1 MSYQAL
7 YRKWRPETF
16 DKVVGQDAVMT
27 TLKNQVSSGRIGH
40 AYLFCGTRGTGKTSA
55 AKIMARAVNCPHA
68 AEHGGNPCN
77 ECEICR
83 SIKSGTSMNVFEI
96 DAASNNGVDNIRDI
110 RDEVEYPPV
119 TGRYKVYIIDEVHM
133 LSAGAFNAL
142 LKTLEEPP
150 AYVIF
155 ILATTDPQKIPAT
168 ILSRCQRY
176 DFRRMSR
183 KNAAEHLREI
193 AAAEGMDVE
202 DKALSYIAEAADGSM
217 RDALSLLD
225 QCMSYHFKDRLT
237 YDNVLEIIGAADPAV
252 FSKLYRQIIDGDAE
266 NALHTVNDLI
276 NSGADIIQLINDFIW
291 YLRNVLLAGSVKP
304 GQEDILDISA
314 DRFEQ
319 AKNDAGLADK
329 RELISILGTLAELT
343 NRARFSAQKRVLFEV
358 EIIRLCT
365 KRLMGAASGNANVRI
380 NAGSQSQAQYRQQS
394 ETISAEASGRMKQSD
409 SVPWSIDKGDESS
422 PDRTLPAADT
432 AGSITITEEQRAEKP
447 ASGMQCAEGSNAD
460 TADNYAHSRMISDN
474 AGIPEQHTAASD
486 TAGYADAEVT
496 EREHVPAGKIID
508 ILRAHW
514 PELVGRLMPSN
525 RPLFSGAL
533 LKEENGNIV
542 VVFKNNMNYKLAAKN
557 IEENGVLKLRELAA
571 ELTGET
577 VKMVARIARPGEIEV
592 MDNRAT
598 DEELSRINF
607 HIDIEG

>member
-16 DKVVGQDAVMT
+16 DNVVGQDAVMT

-55 AKIMARAVNCPHA
+55 AKIMARAVNCPHSK
-68 AEHGGNPCN
+68 EHGGNPCN
-77 ECEICR
+77 ECEICK

-133 LSAGAFNAL
+133 LSTGAFNAL

-150 AYVIF
+150 SYVIF
-155 ILATTDPQKIPAT
+155 ILATTDPQKLPAT

-183 KNAAEHLREI
+183 KNAAEHLKMI
-193 AAAEGMDVE
+193 AQTEGMDAE

-225 QCMSYHFKDRLT
+225 QCMSYHFNDRLT
-237 YDNVLEIIGAADPAV
+237 YDNVLEIIGAADPSV
-252 FSKLYRQIIDGDAE
+252 FSRLYRQIIERDAE
-266 NALHTVNDLI
+266 NALNTVNELI

-291 YLRNVLLAGSVKP
+291 YLRNVLLAGSIEK
-304 GQEDILDISA
+304 GQEDILDISSE
-314 DRFEQ
+314 RFEQ
-319 AKNDAGLADK
+319 AKNDAGLTDR
-329 RELISILGTLAELT
+329 RELVSILGSLAELT

-365 KRLMGAASGNANVRI
+365 KGTTSASSIAAQTGKESIIRKPRVAAVQKPALRIDSEADSYSSGISSSKPTANDDVPWQVTENAKP
-380 NAGSQSQAQYRQQS
+380 AELYDRQTAPEGES
-394 ETISAEASGRMKQSD
+394 VTISEEQPCESVDRDEQTTETDDFIQRDAEAGN
-409 SVPWSIDKGDESS
+409 V
-422 PDRTLPAADT
+422 
-432 AGSITITEEQRAEKP
+432 
-447 ASGMQCAEGSNAD
+447 
-460 TADNYAHSRMISDN
+460 
-474 AGIPEQHTAASD
+474 
-486 TAGYADAEVT
+486 
-496 EREHVPAGKIID
+496 ID
-508 ILRAHW
+508 ILREHW
-514 PELVGRLMPSN
+514 TELVGRLMPSN
-525 RPLFSGAL
+525 RPLFAGAI

-571 ELTGET
+571 QLTGET

-592 MDNRAT
+592 MNNRAT

>member
-16 DKVVGQDAVMT
+16 DNVVGQDAVMT

-55 AKIMARAVNCPHA
+55 AKIMARAVNCPHSK
-68 AEHGGNPCN
+68 EHGGNPCN
-77 ECEICR
+77 ECEICK

-133 LSAGAFNAL
+133 LSTGAFNAL

-150 AYVIF
+150 SYVIF
-155 ILATTDPQKIPAT
+155 ILATTDPQKLPAT

-183 KNAAEHLREI
+183 KNAAEHLKMI
-193 AAAEGMDVE
+193 AQTEGMDAE

-225 QCMSYHFKDRLT
+225 QCMSYHFNDRLT
-237 YDNVLEIIGAADPAV
+237 YDNVLEIIGAADPSV
-252 FSKLYRQIIDGDAE
+252 FSRLYRQIIDQDAE

-291 YLRNVLLAGSVKP
+291 YLRNVLLAGSIEK
-304 GQEDILDISA
+304 GQEDILDISSE
-314 DRFEQ
+314 RFEQ
-319 AKNDAGLADK
+319 AKNDAGLTDR
-329 RELISILGTLAELT
+329 RELVSILGSLAELT

-365 KRLMGAASGNANVRI
+365 KGTMSASSIAAQAGKESIIRKPRVAAVQKPALRIDSEADPYSSGISSSITTPNDDVPWQVTENAKP
-380 NAGSQSQAQYRQQS
+380 AEAYDRQTAPEGES
-394 ETISAEASGRMKQSD
+394 VTISEEQPCDSSSREEQMTETDDFIQQDAEAGN
-409 SVPWSIDKGDESS
+409 V
-422 PDRTLPAADT
+422 
-432 AGSITITEEQRAEKP
+432 
-447 ASGMQCAEGSNAD
+447 
-460 TADNYAHSRMISDN
+460 
-474 AGIPEQHTAASD
+474 
-486 TAGYADAEVT
+486 
-496 EREHVPAGKIID
+496 ID
-508 ILRAHW
+508 ILREHW
-514 PELVGRLMPSN
+514 TELVGRLMPSN
-525 RPLFSGAL
+525 RPLFAGAI

-571 ELTGET
+571 QLTGET

-592 MDNRAT
+592 MNNRAT

>member
-16 DKVVGQDAVMT
+16 DNVVGQDAVMT

-55 AKIMARAVNCPHA
+55 AKIMARAVNCPHSK
-68 AEHGGNPCN
+68 EHGGNPCN
-77 ECEICR
+77 ECEICK

-133 LSAGAFNAL
+133 LSTGAFNAL

-150 AYVIF
+150 SYVIF
-155 ILATTDPQKIPAT
+155 ILATTDPQKLPAT

-183 KNAAEHLREI
+183 KNAAEHLKMI
-193 AAAEGMDVE
+193 AQREGMDAE

-225 QCMSYHFKDRLT
+225 QCMSYHFNDRLT
-237 YDNVLEIIGAADPAV
+237 YDNVLEIIGAADPSV
-252 FSKLYRQIIDGDAE
+252 FSRLYRQIIERDAE
-266 NALHTVNDLI
+266 NALHTVNELI

-291 YLRNVLLAGSVKP
+291 YLRNVLLAGSIEK
-304 GQEDILDISA
+304 GQEDILDISSE
-314 DRFEQ
+314 RFEQ
-319 AKNDAGLADK
+319 AKNDAGLTDR
-329 RELISILGTLAELT
+329 RELVSILGSLAELT

-365 KRLMGAASGNANVRI
+365 KGTMSASSIAAQTGKESIIRKPRVAAVQKPALRIDSEADPYSSGISSSITTPNDDVPWQVTENAKP
-380 NAGSQSQAQYRQQS
+380 AEAYDRQTAPEGES
-394 ETISAEASGRMKQSD
+394 VTISEEQPCDSVGREEQMTETDDFIQQDAEAGN
-409 SVPWSIDKGDESS
+409 V
-422 PDRTLPAADT
+422 
-432 AGSITITEEQRAEKP
+432 
-447 ASGMQCAEGSNAD
+447 
-460 TADNYAHSRMISDN
+460 
-474 AGIPEQHTAASD
+474 
-486 TAGYADAEVT
+486 
-496 EREHVPAGKIID
+496 ID
-508 ILRAHW
+508 ILREHW
-514 PELVGRLMPSN
+514 TELVGRLMPSN
-525 RPLFSGAL
+525 RPLFAGAI

-571 ELTGET
+571 QLTGET

-592 MDNRAT
+592 MNNRAT

>member
-16 DKVVGQDAVMT
+16 DNVVGQDAVMT

-55 AKIMARAVNCPHA
+55 AKIMARAVNCPHSK
-68 AEHGGNPCN
+68 EHGGNPCN

-133 LSAGAFNAL
+133 LSTGAFNAL

-150 AYVIF
+150 SYVIF
-155 ILATTDPQKIPAT
+155 ILATTDPQKLPAT

-183 KNAAEHLREI
+183 KNAAEHLKMI
-193 AAAEGMDVE
+193 AQTEGMDAE

-225 QCMSYHFKDRLT
+225 QCMSYHFNDRLT
-237 YDNVLEIIGAADPAV
+237 SDNVLEIIGAADPSV
-252 FSKLYRQIIDGDAE
+252 FSRLYRQIIERDAE
-266 NALHTVNDLI
+266 NALHTVNELI
-276 NSGADIIQLINDFIW
+276 NAGADIIQLINDFIW
-291 YLRNVLLAGSVKP
+291 YLRNVLLAGSIEK
-304 GQEDILDISA
+304 GQEDILDISSE
-314 DRFEQ
+314 RFEQ
-319 AKNDAGLADK
+319 AKNDAGLTDR
-329 RELISILGTLAELT
+329 RELVSILGSLAELT

-365 KRLMGAASGNANVRI
+365 KGTMSAVSAAAQTETESIIRKPRI
-380 NAGSQSQAQYRQQS
+380 AAVQKPALRTGS
-394 ETISAEASGRMKQSD
+394 ETDSYSSGISSSKPTANDDVPWQVTENAKPAELYDRQTAPEGESLTISEEQLCESVDRDEQTTETDDFIQRDAEAGN
-409 SVPWSIDKGDESS
+409 V
-422 PDRTLPAADT
+422 
-432 AGSITITEEQRAEKP
+432 
-447 ASGMQCAEGSNAD
+447 
-460 TADNYAHSRMISDN
+460 
-474 AGIPEQHTAASD
+474 
-486 TAGYADAEVT
+486 
-496 EREHVPAGKIID
+496 ID
-508 ILRAHW
+508 ILREHW
-514 PELVGRLMPSN
+514 TELVGRLMPSN
-525 RPLFSGAL
+525 RPLFAGAI

-571 ELTGET
+571 QLTGET

-592 MDNRAT
+592 MNNRAT

>member
-16 DKVVGQDAVMT
+16 DNVVGQDAVMT

-55 AKIMARAVNCPHA
+55 AKIMARAVNCPHSK
-68 AEHGGNPCN
+68 EHGGNPCN
-77 ECEICR
+77 ECEICK

-133 LSAGAFNAL
+133 LSTGAFNAL

-150 AYVIF
+150 SYVIF
-155 ILATTDPQKIPAT
+155 ILATTDPQKLPAT

-183 KNAAEHLREI
+183 KNAAEHLKMI
-193 AAAEGMDVE
+193 AQTEGMDAE

-225 QCMSYHFKDRLT
+225 QCMSYHFNDRLT
-237 YDNVLEIIGAADPAV
+237 YDNVLEIIGAADPSV
-252 FSKLYRQIIDGDAE
+252 FSRLYRQIIERDAE
-266 NALHTVNDLI
+266 NALHTVNELI

-291 YLRNVLLAGSVKP
+291 YLRNVLLAGSIEK
-304 GQEDILDISA
+304 GQEDILDISSE
-314 DRFEQ
+314 RFEQ
-319 AKNDAGLADK
+319 AKNDAGLTDR
-329 RELISILGTLAELT
+329 RELVSILGSLAELT

-365 KRLMGAASGNANVRI
+365 KGTMSASSIAAQPGKESIIRTPRIAGVQKPALRIDSEADPYSSGISSSKTIANDDVPWQVTENAKP
-380 NAGSQSQAQYRQQS
+380 AEAYDRQTAPEGKS
-394 ETISAEASGRMKQSD
+394 VTISEEQPCDSLSREEQITETDDFIQQDAEAGN
-409 SVPWSIDKGDESS
+409 V
-422 PDRTLPAADT
+422 
-432 AGSITITEEQRAEKP
+432 
-447 ASGMQCAEGSNAD
+447 
-460 TADNYAHSRMISDN
+460 
-474 AGIPEQHTAASD
+474 
-486 TAGYADAEVT
+486 
-496 EREHVPAGKIID
+496 ID
-508 ILRAHW
+508 ILREHW
-514 PELVGRLMPSN
+514 TELVGRLMPSN
-525 RPLFSGAL
+525 RPLFAGAI

-571 ELTGET
+571 QLTGET

-592 MDNRAT
+592 MNNRAT

>member
-16 DKVVGQDAVMT
+16 DNVVGQDAVMT

-55 AKIMARAVNCPHA
+55 AKIMARAVNCPHSK
-68 AEHGGNPCN
+68 EHGGNPCN
-77 ECEICR
+77 ECEICK

-133 LSAGAFNAL
+133 LSTGAFNAL

-150 AYVIF
+150 SYVIF
-155 ILATTDPQKIPAT
+155 ILATTDPQKLPAT

-183 KNAAEHLREI
+183 KNAAEHLKMI
-193 AAAEGMDVE
+193 AQTEGMDAE

-225 QCMSYHFKDRLT
+225 QCMSYHFNDRLT
-237 YDNVLEIIGAADPAV
+237 YDNVLEIIGAADPSV
-252 FSKLYRQIIDGDAE
+252 FSRLYRQIIERDAE
-266 NALHTVNDLI
+266 NALNTVNELI

-291 YLRNVLLAGSVKP
+291 YLRNVLLAGSIEK
-304 GQEDILDISA
+304 GQEDILDISSE
-314 DRFEQ
+314 RFEQ
-319 AKNDAGLADK
+319 AKNDAGLTDR
-329 RELISILGTLAELT
+329 RELVSILGSLAELT

-365 KRLMGAASGNANVRI
+365 KGTMSASSIAAQTGKESIIRKPRVAAVQKPALRIDSEADPYSSGISSSITTPNDDVPWQVTENAKP
-380 NAGSQSQAQYRQQS
+380 AEAYDRQTAPEGES
-394 ETISAEASGRMKQSD
+394 VTISEEQPCESVDRDEQTTETDDFIQRDAEAGN
-409 SVPWSIDKGDESS
+409 V
-422 PDRTLPAADT
+422 
-432 AGSITITEEQRAEKP
+432 
-447 ASGMQCAEGSNAD
+447 
-460 TADNYAHSRMISDN
+460 
-474 AGIPEQHTAASD
+474 
-486 TAGYADAEVT
+486 
-496 EREHVPAGKIID
+496 ID
-508 ILRAHW
+508 ILREHW
-514 PELVGRLMPSN
+514 TELVGRLMPSN
-525 RPLFSGAL
+525 RPLFAGAI

-571 ELTGET
+571 QLTGET

-592 MDNRAT
+592 MNNRAT

>member
-16 DKVVGQDAVMT
+16 DNVVGQDAVMT

-55 AKIMARAVNCPHA
+55 AKIMARAVNCPHSK
-68 AEHGGNPCN
+68 EHGGNPCN
-77 ECEICR
+77 ECEICK

-133 LSAGAFNAL
+133 LSTGAFNAL

-150 AYVIF
+150 SYVIF
-155 ILATTDPQKIPAT
+155 ILATTDPQKLPAT

-183 KNAAEHLREI
+183 KNAAEHLKMI
-193 AAAEGMDVE
+193 AQTEGMDAE

-225 QCMSYHFKDRLT
+225 QCMSYHFNDRLT
-237 YDNVLEIIGAADPAV
+237 YDNVLEIIGAADPSV
-252 FSKLYRQIIDGDAE
+252 FSRLYRQIIERDAE
-266 NALHTVNDLI
+266 NALHTVNELI

-291 YLRNVLLAGSVKP
+291 YLRNVLLAGSIEK
-304 GQEDILDISA
+304 GQEDILDISSE
-314 DRFEQ
+314 RFEQ
-319 AKNDAGLADK
+319 AKNDAGLTDR
-329 RELISILGTLAELT
+329 RELVSILGSLAELT

-365 KRLMGAASGNANVRI
+365 KGTMSASGIAAQTGKESIIRKPRVAAVQKPALRIDSEADPYSSGISSSITTPNDDVPWQVTENAKP
-380 NAGSQSQAQYRQQS
+380 AEAYDRQTAPEGES
-394 ETISAEASGRMKQSD
+394 VTISEEQPCDSSSREEQMTETDDFIQQDAEAGN
-409 SVPWSIDKGDESS
+409 V
-422 PDRTLPAADT
+422 
-432 AGSITITEEQRAEKP
+432 
-447 ASGMQCAEGSNAD
+447 
-460 TADNYAHSRMISDN
+460 
-474 AGIPEQHTAASD
+474 
-486 TAGYADAEVT
+486 
-496 EREHVPAGKIID
+496 ID
-508 ILRAHW
+508 ILREHW
-514 PELVGRLMPSN
+514 TELVGRLMPSN
-525 RPLFSGAL
+525 RPLFAGAI

-571 ELTGET
+571 QLTGET

-592 MDNRAT
+592 MNNRAT

>member
-16 DKVVGQDAVMT
+16 DNVVGQDAVMT

-55 AKIMARAVNCPHA
+55 AKIMARAVNCPHSE
-68 AEHGGNPCN
+68 EHGGNPCN
-77 ECEICR
+77 ECEICK
-83 SIKSGTSMNVFEI
+83 SIKGGTSMNVFEI

-133 LSAGAFNAL
+133 LSTGAFNAL

-150 AYVIF
+150 SYVIF
-155 ILATTDPQKIPAT
+155 ILATTDPQKLPAT

-183 KNAAEHLREI
+183 KNAAEHLKMI
-193 AAAEGMDVE
+193 AQTEGMDAE

-225 QCMSYHFKDRLT
+225 QCMSYHFNDRLT
-237 YDNVLEIIGAADPAV
+237 YDNVLEIIGAADPSV
-252 FSKLYRQIIDGDAE
+252 FSRLYRQIIERDAE
-266 NALHTVNDLI
+266 NALHTVNELI

-291 YLRNVLLAGSVKP
+291 YLRNVLLAGSIEK
-304 GQEDILDISA
+304 GQEDILDISSE
-314 DRFEQ
+314 RFEQ
-319 AKNDAGLADK
+319 AKNDAGLTDR
-329 RELISILGTLAELT
+329 RELVSILGSLAELT

-365 KRLMGAASGNANVRI
+365 KGTMSAASAAAQTETESIIRKPRIAAVQKPALRIDSEANPYSSGISSSKTTANDDVPWQVTENAKP
-380 NAGSQSQAQYRQQS
+380 AELYDRQTAPEGES
-394 ETISAEASGRMKQSD
+394 VTISEEQPCESVDRDEQTPETDDFIQRDAEAGN
-409 SVPWSIDKGDESS
+409 V
-422 PDRTLPAADT
+422 
-432 AGSITITEEQRAEKP
+432 
-447 ASGMQCAEGSNAD
+447 
-460 TADNYAHSRMISDN
+460 
-474 AGIPEQHTAASD
+474 
-486 TAGYADAEVT
+486 
-496 EREHVPAGKIID
+496 ID
-508 ILRAHW
+508 ILREHW
-514 PELVGRLMPSN
+514 TELVGRLMPSN
-525 RPLFSGAL
+525 RPLFAGAI

-571 ELTGET
+571 QLTGET

-592 MDNRAT
+592 MNNRAT

>member
-16 DKVVGQDAVMT
+16 DNVVGQDAVMT

-55 AKIMARAVNCPHA
+55 AKIMARAVNCPHSK
-68 AEHGGNPCN
+68 EHGGNPCN
-77 ECEICR
+77 ECEICK

-133 LSAGAFNAL
+133 LSTGAFNAL

-150 AYVIF
+150 SYVIF
-155 ILATTDPQKIPAT
+155 ILATTDPQKLPAT

-183 KNAAEHLREI
+183 KNAAEHLKMI
-193 AAAEGMDVE
+193 AQTEGMDAE

-225 QCMSYHFKDRLT
+225 QCMSYHFNDRLT
-237 YDNVLEIIGAADPAV
+237 YDNVLEIIGAADPSE
-252 FSKLYRQIIDGDAE
+252 FSRLYRQIIERDAE
-266 NALHTVNDLI
+266 NALHTVNELI

-291 YLRNVLLAGSVKP
+291 YLRNVLLAGSIEK
-304 GQEDILDISA
+304 GQEDILDISSE
-314 DRFEQ
+314 RFEQ
-319 AKNDAGLADK
+319 AKNDAGLTDR
-329 RELISILGTLAELT
+329 RELVSILGSLAELT

-365 KRLMGAASGNANVRI
+365 KGTMSASGIAAQTGKESIIRKPRVAAVQKPALRIDSEADPYSSGISSSITTPNDDVPWQVTENAKP
-380 NAGSQSQAQYRQQS
+380 AEAYDRQTAPEGES
-394 ETISAEASGRMKQSD
+394 VTISEEQPCDSSSREEQMTETDDFIQQDAEAGN
-409 SVPWSIDKGDESS
+409 V
-422 PDRTLPAADT
+422 
-432 AGSITITEEQRAEKP
+432 
-447 ASGMQCAEGSNAD
+447 
-460 TADNYAHSRMISDN
+460 
-474 AGIPEQHTAASD
+474 
-486 TAGYADAEVT
+486 
-496 EREHVPAGKIID
+496 ID
-508 ILRAHW
+508 ILREHW
-514 PELVGRLMPSN
+514 TELVGRLMPSN
-525 RPLFSGAL
+525 RPLFAGAI

-571 ELTGET
+571 QLTGET

-592 MDNRAT
+592 MNNRAT

>member
-16 DKVVGQDAVMT
+16 DNVVGQDAVMT

-55 AKIMARAVNCPHA
+55 AKIMARAVNCPHSK
-68 AEHGGNPCN
+68 EHGGNPCN
-77 ECEICR
+77 ECEICK
-83 SIKSGTSMNVFEI
+83 SIKNGTSMNVFEI

-133 LSAGAFNAL
+133 LSTGAFNAL

-150 AYVIF
+150 SYVIF
-155 ILATTDPQKIPAT
+155 ILATTDPQKLPAT

-183 KNAAEHLREI
+183 KNAAEHLKMI
-193 AAAEGMDVE
+193 AQTEGMDAE

-225 QCMSYHFKDRLT
+225 QCMSYHFNDRLT
-237 YDNVLEIIGAADPAV
+237 YDNVLEIIGAADPSV
-252 FSKLYRQIIDGDAE
+252 FSRLYRQIIERDAE
-266 NALHTVNDLI
+266 NALHTVNELI

-291 YLRNVLLAGSVKP
+291 YLRNVLLAGSIEK
-304 GQEDILDISA
+304 GQEDILDISSE
-314 DRFEQ
+314 RFEQ
-319 AKNDAGLADK
+319 AKNDAGLTDR
-329 RELISILGTLAELT
+329 RELVSILGSLAELT

-365 KRLMGAASGNANVRI
+365 KGTMSAASTAAQTGTESIIRKPRI
-380 NAGSQSQAQYRQQS
+380 AAVQKPVLRIDS
-394 ETISAEASGRMKQSD
+394 ETDSYSSGISSSKTTANDDVPWQITENARIAEAYDRQTAPEGE
-409 SVPWSIDKGDESS
+409 SV
-422 PDRTLPAADT
+422 
-432 AGSITITEEQRAEKP
+432 TISEEQP
-447 ASGMQCAEGSNAD
+447 CDSS
-460 TADNYAHSRMISDN
+460 SRE
-474 AGIPEQHTAASD
+474 EQMTETD
-486 TAGYADAEVT
+486 DFIQQDAE
-496 EREHVPAGKIID
+496 AGNVID
-508 ILRAHW
+508 ILREHW
-514 PELVGRLMPSN
+514 TELVGRLMPSN
-525 RPLFSGAL
+525 RPLFAGAI

-571 ELTGET
+571 QLTGET

-592 MDNRAT
+592 MNNRAT

>member
-16 DKVVGQDAVMT
+16 DNVVGQDAVMT

-55 AKIMARAVNCPHA
+55 AKIMARAVNCPHSK
-68 AEHGGNPCN
+68 EHGGNPCN
-77 ECEICR
+77 ECEICK

-133 LSAGAFNAL
+133 LSTGAFNAL

-150 AYVIF
+150 SYVIF
-155 ILATTDPQKIPAT
+155 ILATTDPQKLPAT

-183 KNAAEHLREI
+183 KNAAEHLKMI
-193 AAAEGMDVE
+193 AQTEGMDAE

-225 QCMSYHFKDRLT
+225 QCMSYHFNDRLT
-237 YDNVLEIIGAADPAV
+237 YDNVLEIIGAADPSV
-252 FSKLYRQIIDGDAE
+252 FSRLYRQIIERDAE
-266 NALHTVNDLI
+266 NALNTVNELI

-291 YLRNVLLAGSVKP
+291 YLRNVLLAGSIEK
-304 GQEDILDISA
+304 GQEDILDISSE
-314 DRFEQ
+314 RFEQ
-319 AKNDAGLADK
+319 AKNDAGLTDR
-329 RELISILGTLAELT
+329 RELVSILGSLAELT

-365 KRLMGAASGNANVRI
+365 KGTMSASSIAAQTGKESIIRKPRVAAVQKPALRTGSEADPYSSGISSSITTPNDDVPWQVTENAKP
-380 NAGSQSQAQYRQQS
+380 AEAYDRQTAPEGES
-394 ETISAEASGRMKQSD
+394 VTIS
-409 SVPWSIDKGDESS
+409 
-422 PDRTLPAADT
+422 
-432 AGSITITEEQRAEKP
+432 EEQPCESVDR
-447 ASGMQCAEGSNAD
+447 D
-460 TADNYAHSRMISDN
+460 
-474 AGIPEQHTAASD
+474 EQTTETD
-486 TAGYADAEVT
+486 DFIQRDAEVGN
-496 EREHVPAGKIID
+496 VID
-508 ILRAHW
+508 ILREHW
-514 PELVGRLMPSN
+514 TELVGRLMPSN
-525 RPLFSGAL
+525 RPLFAGAI

-571 ELTGET
+571 QLTGET

-592 MDNRAT
+592 MNNRAT

>member
-16 DKVVGQDAVMT
+16 DNVVGQDAVMT

-55 AKIMARAVNCPHA
+55 AKIMARAVNCPHSK
-68 AEHGGNPCN
+68 EHGGNPCN
-77 ECEICR
+77 ECEICK
-83 SIKSGTSMNVFEI
+83 SIKNGTSMNVFEI

-133 LSAGAFNAL
+133 LSTGAFNAL

-150 AYVIF
+150 SYVIF
-155 ILATTDPQKIPAT
+155 ILATTDPQKLPAT

-183 KNAAEHLREI
+183 KNAAEHLKMI
-193 AAAEGMDVE
+193 AQTEGMDAE

-225 QCMSYHFKDRLT
+225 QCMSYHFNDRLT
-237 YDNVLEIIGAADPAV
+237 YDNVLEIIGAADPSV
-252 FSKLYRQIIDGDAE
+252 FSRLYRQIIESDAE
-266 NALHTVNDLI
+266 NALHTVNELI

-291 YLRNVLLAGSVKP
+291 YLRNVLLAGSIEK
-304 GQEDILDISA
+304 GQEDILDISSE
-314 DRFEQ
+314 RFEQ
-319 AKNDAGLADK
+319 AKNDAGLTDR
-329 RELISILGTLAELT
+329 RELVSILGSLAELT
-343 NRARFSAQKRVLFEV
+343 NRARFSAQKRALFEV

-365 KRLMGAASGNANVRI
+365 KGTMSAASTAAQTGTDSIIRKPRIAAVQKPVLRIDSEADSYSSGISSSKTTANDDVPWQVTENANI
-380 NAGSQSQAQYRQQS
+380 AEAYDRQTVPGGES
-394 ETISAEASGRMKQSD
+394 VTISEEQPCDSLSREEQMTETNDFIQQDAEAGN
-409 SVPWSIDKGDESS
+409 V
-422 PDRTLPAADT
+422 
-432 AGSITITEEQRAEKP
+432 
-447 ASGMQCAEGSNAD
+447 
-460 TADNYAHSRMISDN
+460 
-474 AGIPEQHTAASD
+474 
-486 TAGYADAEVT
+486 
-496 EREHVPAGKIID
+496 ID
-508 ILRAHW
+508 ILREHW
-514 PELVGRLMPSN
+514 TELVGRLMPSN
-525 RPLFSGAL
+525 RPLFAGAI

-571 ELTGET
+571 QLTGET

-592 MDNRAT
+592 MNNRAT

>member
-16 DKVVGQDAVMT
+16 DNVVGQDAVMT

-55 AKIMARAVNCPHA
+55 AKIMARAVNCPHSK
-68 AEHGGNPCN
+68 EHGGNPCN

-133 LSAGAFNAL
+133 LSTGAFNAL

-150 AYVIF
+150 SYVIF
-155 ILATTDPQKIPAT
+155 ILATTDPQKLPAT

-183 KNAAEHLREI
+183 KNAAEHLKMI
-193 AAAEGMDVE
+193 AQTEGMDAE

-225 QCMSYHFKDRLT
+225 QCMSYHFNDRLT
-237 YDNVLEIIGAADPAV
+237 YDNVLEIIGAADPSV
-252 FSKLYRQIIDGDAE
+252 FSRLYRQIIERDAE
-266 NALHTVNDLI
+266 NALHTVNELI
-276 NSGADIIQLINDFIW
+276 NAGADIIQLINDFIW
-291 YLRNVLLAGSVKP
+291 YLRNVLLAGSIEK
-304 GQEDILDISA
+304 GQEDILDISSE
-314 DRFEQ
+314 RFEQ
-319 AKNDAGLADK
+319 AKNDAGLTDR
-329 RELISILGTLAELT
+329 RELVSILGSLAELT

-365 KRLMGAASGNANVRI
+365 KGTMSAVSAAAQTETESIIRKPRI
-380 NAGSQSQAQYRQQS
+380 AAVQKPALRTGS
-394 ETISAEASGRMKQSD
+394 ETDSYSSGISSSKPTANDDVPWQVTENAKPAELYDRQTAPEGESLTISEEQLCESVDRDEQTTETDDFIQRDAEAGN
-409 SVPWSIDKGDESS
+409 V
-422 PDRTLPAADT
+422 
-432 AGSITITEEQRAEKP
+432 
-447 ASGMQCAEGSNAD
+447 
-460 TADNYAHSRMISDN
+460 
-474 AGIPEQHTAASD
+474 
-486 TAGYADAEVT
+486 
-496 EREHVPAGKIID
+496 ID
-508 ILRAHW
+508 ILREHW
-514 PELVGRLMPSN
+514 TELVGRLMPSN
-525 RPLFSGAL
+525 RPLFAGAI

-571 ELTGET
+571 QLTGET

-592 MDNRAT
+592 MNNRAT

>member
-16 DKVVGQDAVMT
+16 DNVVGQDAVMT

-55 AKIMARAVNCPHA
+55 AKIMARAVNCPHSK
-68 AEHGGNPCN
+68 EHGGNPCN
-77 ECEICR
+77 ECEICK

-133 LSAGAFNAL
+133 LSTGAFNAL

-150 AYVIF
+150 SYVIF
-155 ILATTDPQKIPAT
+155 ILATTDPQKLPAT

-183 KNAAEHLREI
+183 KNAAEHLKMI
-193 AAAEGMDVE
+193 AQTEGMDAE

-225 QCMSYHFKDRLT
+225 QCMSYHFNDRLT
-237 YDNVLEIIGAADPAV
+237 YDNVLEIIGAADPSV
-252 FSKLYRQIIDGDAE
+252 FSRLYRQIIERDAE
-266 NALHTVNDLI
+266 NALHTVNELI

-291 YLRNVLLAGSVKP
+291 YLRNVLLAGSIEK
-304 GQEDILDISA
+304 GQEDILDISSE
-314 DRFEQ
+314 RFEQ
-319 AKNDAGLADK
+319 AKNDAGLTDR
-329 RELISILGTLAELT
+329 RELVSILGSLAELT

-365 KRLMGAASGNANVRI
+365 KGTMSAASAAAQTETESIIRKPRIAAVQKPALRTGSEADSYSSGISSSKPTANDDVPWQVTENAKP
-380 NAGSQSQAQYRQQS
+380 AKPYDRQTAPEGES
-394 ETISAEASGRMKQSD
+394 VTISEEQPCESVDRDEQTPETDDFIQRDAEAGN
-409 SVPWSIDKGDESS
+409 V
-422 PDRTLPAADT
+422 
-432 AGSITITEEQRAEKP
+432 
-447 ASGMQCAEGSNAD
+447 
-460 TADNYAHSRMISDN
+460 
-474 AGIPEQHTAASD
+474 
-486 TAGYADAEVT
+486 
-496 EREHVPAGKIID
+496 ID
-508 ILRAHW
+508 ILREHW
-514 PELVGRLMPSN
+514 TELVGRLMPSN
-525 RPLFSGAL
+525 RPLFAGAI

-571 ELTGET
+571 QLTGET

-592 MDNRAT
+592 MNNRAT

>member
-16 DKVVGQDAVMT
+16 DNVVGQDAVMT

-55 AKIMARAVNCPHA
+55 AKIMARAVNCPHSK
-68 AEHGGNPCN
+68 EHGGNPCN
-77 ECEICR
+77 ECEICK

-133 LSAGAFNAL
+133 LSTGAFNAL

-150 AYVIF
+150 SYVIF
-155 ILATTDPQKIPAT
+155 ILATTDPQKLPAT

-183 KNAAEHLREI
+183 KNAAEHLKMI
-193 AAAEGMDVE
+193 AQTEGMDAE

-225 QCMSYHFKDRLT
+225 QCMSYHFNDRLT
-237 YDNVLEIIGAADPAV
+237 YDNVLEIIGAADPSV
-252 FSKLYRQIIDGDAE
+252 FSRLYRQIIDQDAE

-291 YLRNVLLAGSVKP
+291 YLRNVLLAGSIEK
-304 GQEDILDISA
+304 GQEDILDISSE
-314 DRFEQ
+314 RFEQ
-319 AKNDAGLADK
+319 AKNDAGLTDR
-329 RELISILGTLAELT
+329 RELVSILGSLAELT

-365 KRLMGAASGNANVRI
+365 KGTMSASSIAAQAGKESIIRKPRVAAVQKPALRIDSEADPYSSGISSSITTPNDDVPWQVTENAKP
-380 NAGSQSQAQYRQQS
+380 
-394 ETISAEASGRMKQSD
+394 AEAYDRQTAPEGE
-409 SVPWSIDKGDESS
+409 SVNIS
-422 PDRTLPAADT
+422 
-432 AGSITITEEQRAEKP
+432 EEQP
-447 ASGMQCAEGSNAD
+447 CDSS
-460 TADNYAHSRMISDN
+460 SRE
-474 AGIPEQHTAASD
+474 EQMTETD
-486 TAGYADAEVT
+486 DFIQQDAE
-496 EREHVPAGKIID
+496 AGNVID
-508 ILRAHW
+508 ILREHW
-514 PELVGRLMPSN
+514 TELVGRLMPSN
-525 RPLFSGAL
+525 RPLFAGAI

-571 ELTGET
+571 QLTGET

-592 MDNRAT
+592 MNNRAT

>member
-16 DKVVGQDAVMT
+16 DNVVGQDAVMT

-55 AKIMARAVNCPHA
+55 AKIMARAVNCPHSK
-68 AEHGGNPCN
+68 EHGGNPCN
-77 ECEICR
+77 ECEICK

-133 LSAGAFNAL
+133 LSTGAFNAL

-150 AYVIF
+150 SYVIF
-155 ILATTDPQKIPAT
+155 ILATTDPQKLPAT

-183 KNAAEHLREI
+183 KNAAEHLKMI
-193 AAAEGMDVE
+193 AQTEGMDAE

-225 QCMSYHFKDRLT
+225 QCMSYHFNDRLT
-237 YDNVLEIIGAADPAV
+237 YDNVLEIIGAADPSV
-252 FSKLYRQIIDGDAE
+252 FSRLYRQIIERDAE
-266 NALHTVNDLI
+266 NALHTVNELI

-291 YLRNVLLAGSVKP
+291 YLRNVLLAGSIEK
-304 GQEDILDISA
+304 GQEDILDISSE
-314 DRFEQ
+314 RFEQ
-319 AKNDAGLADK
+319 AKNDAGLTDR
-329 RELISILGTLAELT
+329 RELVSILGSLAELT

-365 KRLMGAASGNANVRI
+365 KGTMSAASIAAQTGKESIIRKPRVAAVQKPALRIDSEADPYSSGISSSITTPNDDVPWQVTENAKP
-380 NAGSQSQAQYRQQS
+380 AEAYDRQTAPEGES
-394 ETISAEASGRMKQSD
+394 VTISEEQPCDSSSREEQMTETDDFIQQDAEAGN
-409 SVPWSIDKGDESS
+409 V
-422 PDRTLPAADT
+422 
-432 AGSITITEEQRAEKP
+432 
-447 ASGMQCAEGSNAD
+447 
-460 TADNYAHSRMISDN
+460 
-474 AGIPEQHTAASD
+474 
-486 TAGYADAEVT
+486 
-496 EREHVPAGKIID
+496 ID
-508 ILRAHW
+508 ILREHW
-514 PELVGRLMPSN
+514 TELVGRLMPSN
-525 RPLFSGAL
+525 RPLFAGAI

-571 ELTGET
+571 QLTGET

-592 MDNRAT
+592 MNNRAT